1 MAKKKSVKKAPKK
14 TKKAI
19 KGGAVRF
26 TKRKFNLVWKNLV
39 LFGVLALVF
48 FCLYIFSNNQLLRNL
63 FQLLAMILGF
73 VGVAFLI
80 VLLALLILKLMKK

>member
-1 MAKKKSVKKAPKK
+1 MVKKKSVKKSPKK
-14 TKKAI
+14 AKKNV

-48 FCLYIFSNNQLLRNL
+48 FCLYVFSNNQLLRNL
-63 FQLLAMILGF
+63 F
-73 VGVAFLI
+73 
-80 VLLALLILKLMKK
+80 